1 MKTKNNLYNRIKV
14 KYSVIPL
21 LYCALL
27 TMTILLTGCD
37 DQIMNWG
44 KPDGRTGVTSAEI
57 PLAVKEALAN
67 YDVIKKYA
75 AENHPNMLVGLGV
88 GKDIYMGE
96 DGRHDLAAGNFQ
108 MITWGN
114 AMKHDAV
121 VGNTGALN
129 FTNLDPALDALKQD
143 DVLLYGHNFFWHTQQ
158 NQTYLKSVIKP
169 TLVVE
174 SDSDI
179 KNMLGGDDSDFDGGT
194 TGSWGSWGNS
204 SSKNVDTGYQSAYS
218 MHLTNPSDANFWSA
232 QCAYTF
238 DVPLAKDVEYTIRF
252 KAKSSSPAGQLQF
265 QYQNSSTYGS
275 QGGYNTFDVG
285 TSWATYEYT
294 FTITD
299 YDDVDRIIF
308 NFGKVGAEYWID
320 SIEFGEKQDNPMNY
334 LISNDFE
341 DGTTNGWGS
350 WGNSSSKDVAD
361 EGYNSSH
368 SMHLTNPSD
377 ANFWSAQCAYTF
389 DTPLSKDVEYTVRFK
404 AKSSSDAG
412 QLQFQYQNSST
423 YGSQGGYNTFDV
435 GTSWTTYE
443 YSFTITDYDDVDRII
458 LNFGKVGAE
467 YWIDDFE
474 FGTLAPTEPMNNILT
489 GDDSDFEGG
498 STGGWGS
505 WGNSSTKDVADEGHS
520 GSHSMHLTNPSDAN
534 FWSAQCAYTFD
545 DPLPQNKKMIIQ
557 FYAKSSSAAGQLQFQ
572 YQNSSTYG
580 SQGGYNT
587 FDVGTDWILCEHE
600 FTITDY
606 DDVNRIILNFGQVGA
621 EYWIDDI
628 NFGEAKDQSTAAAK
642 RRALRRKAKSYY
654 VIKSADEKREALLEA
669 MENWVKG
676 MAEHLNEKGIV
687 PAGYDV
693 INEAITDG
701 DNKVRGVDGVFG
713 GSWSDDDGTH
723 YDSAPTEDE
732 TGGLSLNWG
741 SGHFYWGYYVPDYAV
756 KAFEFAR
763 QYLPADTKLFY
774 NDYNLDTSD
783 GKRAAAIKFVQ
794 DIDKAH
800 GSAIVDGIGTQ
811 MHVTLSGTSD
821 DEDNNAEKV
830 SELRAKVDKQ
840 FKELAATGKL
850 VRVTEL
856 DISLGT
862 SSPSAAQYKAQSDA
876 YKTIFESYFEN
887 VPQAQQS
894 GITIWSLTD
903 ADDEHE
909 YWLKGEK
916 PNLFDA
922 SFLRKWAYKGVC
934 DALAGEDL
942 GLQYGGDAYKAYY
955 ENQNVSSTVE

>member
-435 GTSWTTYE
+435 GT
-443 YSFTITDYDDVDRII
+443 
-458 LNFGKVGAE
+458 
-467 YWIDDFE
+467 
-474 FGTLAPTEPMNNILT
+474 
-489 GDDSDFEGG
+489 
-498 STGGWGS
+498 
-505 WGNSSTKDVADEGHS
+505 
-520 GSHSMHLTNPSDAN
+520 
-534 FWSAQCAYTFD
+534 
-545 DPLPQNKKMIIQ
+545 
-557 FYAKSSSAAGQLQFQ
+557 
-572 YQNSSTYG
+572 
-580 SQGGYNT
+580 
-587 FDVGTDWILCEHE
+587 DWILCEHE